1 MLASKKKKS
10 NEKVYFLVIV
20 LILFLLVLGG
30 IRVMLSS
37 GVRIDS
43 RVAEIEK
50 YQSEHP
56 KHKVAAWVKI
66 PGTNIDYPVLD
77 DIEAVAVE
85 ASENMDYLWKN
96 GELTKLNKINY
107 IMGHNIMN
115 LSQNPK
121 ITDKSHV
128 RFEQLMSFTYLDF
141 AKENQYVQFTIDGK
155 DYLFKIFSV
164 SYPDYYDVESYN
176 DPDISKSEAKKFIKT
191 SLDNSIFDYDVDVN
205 ENDTIISL
213 ITCTRMFFQERDFV
227 VDARLVREGESTG
240 KYKVEKNKNYDVVEK
255 MMKGGETTNEE
266 L

>member
-1 MLASKKKKS
+1 MASKKKK
-10 NEKVYFLVIV
+10 NNNKIYFLVIT
-20 LILFLLVLGG
+20 LILFLLVVGG
-30 IRVMLSS
+30 IRIMLSA
-37 GVRIDS
+37 GAKIDS
-43 RVAEIEK
+43 RVEAIEK
-50 YQSEHP
+50 YQAEHQ
-56 KHKVAAWVKI
+56 KHKVSAWVKI
-66 PGTNIDYPVLD
+66 PGTDIDYPVLD
-77 DIEAVAVE
+77 DIQAVAVE

-96 GELTKLNKINY
+96 GTMDSLNKINY

-121 ITDKSHV
+121 ITYKDHV

-141 AKENQYVQFTIDGK
+141 AKENEYVQFTIDGK

-164 SYPDYYDVESYN
+164 SYPDTFDVVSYN
-176 DPDISKSEAKKFIKT
+176 DPNLTEKDVKKFVNN
-191 SLDNSIFDYDVDVN
+191 SLKNSIYDYDIDVN

-213 ITCTRMFFQERDFV
+213 ITCTRMFYHEKDFV

-266 L
+266 M